1 MLKLRDIMT
10 RDVITVSPEL
20 SIRDAMALLA
30 SKRVSGAPVVSGP
43 TVIGVISATDLIDF
57 ASALPGIPTNGGGEP
72 GWEEAW
78 DRAPDELAADLP
90 SATYFT
96 ELWSDDSADVEERFS
111 ETNTPEWDMLAEH
124 TVSEAMSRNV
134 CSLPSSADVRSAA
147 DYMRRTGVHRV
158 LVMDDGRLSGIVSTM
173 DVAAAVAD
181 DKLVRRTYVFNHDST
196 FDARR

>member
-10 RDVITVSPEL
+10 RKVITVSPDS

-30 SKRVSGAPVVSGP
+30 GARVSGAPVVSGS

-57 ASALPGIPTNGGGEP
+57 ASALPAARTDGWPEP
-72 GWEEAW
+72 DEAW
-78 DRAPDELAADLP
+78 DRAPDELDADLP
-90 SATYFT
+90 TAAYFT
-96 ELWSDDSADVEERFS
+96 ELWSDDPADVEERFAA
-111 ETNTPEWDMLAEH
+111 TTTPEWDALAEH

-134 CSLPSSADVRSAA
+134 CSLPSNADVRAAA

-158 LVMDDGRLSGIVSTM
+158 LVMDDGQLSGIVSTM

-181 DKLVRRTYVFNHDST
+181 DKLVRRTYVFNRGPR